1 MEWTGR
7 KSSVTVV
14 TQSWIV
20 TEIYFWYQS
29 SDLSCNWISL
39 EYDEIF
45 SLILLI
51 FPFPIFEYSIFFSQE
66 CQIKSDLLR
75 IDGYTWLGL
84 DSTGQST
91 GRANIKSPFR
101 SKTFASFDLHA
112 PQSYVYITSIINAQM
127 NLVLLL
133 YCFFAILSYFWGFFF
148 HICLCKTSTKLWL
161 LKMISFELMHTY
173 NTLNVLQIV
182 KLGCSQER

>member
-1 MEWTGR
+1 MTKKRKNQLPFSGKMQIFHIENKQTEHLGFLVTLTKKDPKNLQKRPKYPKMEWTGH

-14 TQSWIV
+14 TQIWIV
-20 TEIYFWYQS
+20 TEIDFWYQS

-45 SLILLI
+45 LLILLI

-101 SKTFASFDLHA
+101 SKTFASFDFHA
-112 PQSYVYITSIINAQM
+112 PQSYISP
-127 NLVLLL
+127 VL
-133 YCFFAILSYFWGFFF
+133 
-148 HICLCKTSTKLWL
+148 
-161 LKMISFELMHTY
+161 
-173 NTLNVLQIV
+173 
-182 KLGCSQER
+182 